1 MVALNL
7 REVHGE
13 WAQGGSALFL
23 GERARVGASVPHHHD
38 ERMRAP
44 PSTFAFP
51 VDFGTVI
58 YSTEPQQIERG
69 GTAQNFWGT
78 TDFIWGRESFR
89 RLEFP
94 LDHL

>member
-1 MVALNL
+1 MESG
-7 REVHGE
+7 R
-13 WAQGGSALFL
+13 
-23 GERARVGASVPHHHD
+23 RAGPRSFWVRGPGWGRSVPHHHD
-38 ERMRAP
+38 EKMRAP